1 MLVANGGDF
10 KKVELQVK
18 KWMEQRNTAEAVEAD
33 VTKQMLKER
42 YKWSESGGLRMV
54 WYGSKF

>member
-42 YKWSESGGLRMV
+42 YKWSESGA
-54 WYGSKF
+54 